1 MSQLLK
7 QKSGGGNTG
16 GGGGSKDYSG
26 DTSCRYCKAKDHIVT
41 ACPKIAAKDK
51 ENKSPGGGGKLKD
64 PKGKSKHW
72 TKVPPKD
79 GDPHT
84 KSNTKDGVCQTYQ
97 YCGVCKRWR
106 TGVGSHLTAQHVK
119 KDASKTTPAGHTA
132 KIDDQDQTYPFGMW
146 SGSVEGVTT
155 YPFDIWCAPTDG
167 ASTEA
172 GSIEEPS
179 MDDVSFDNP
188 PMPEEDVPIAKEV
201 PMDVE
206 DDDSVHLEPDK
217 HPKGSPGCN

>member
-1 MSQLLK
+1 MEASFLTCWAVK
-7 QKSGGGNTG
+7 CDPTPVNQKIGDGGTG
-16 GGGGSKDYSG
+16 GGGSGPKDYSK
-26 DTSCRYCKAKDHIVT
+26 DASCRYCKAKDHIVT

-84 KSNTKDGVCQTYQ
+84 KDSCKDGVCQTYQ

-119 KDASKTTPAGHTA
+119 KDASKTPPAGNAA
-132 KIDDQDQTYPFGMW
+132 KIEDHNQTYPFGMW
-146 SGSVEGVTT
+146 SGSVEGVST
-155 YPFDIWCAPTDG
+155 YPYGIWCAPMGG
-167 ASTEA
+167 ASTED
-172 GSIEEPS
+172 GSVEEPS
-179 MDDVSFDNP
+179 MDDLSLDSP
-188 PMPEEDVPIAKEV
+188 VPKTRREILDHYNRHTLGPFYHE
-201 PMDVE
+201 
-206 DDDSVHLEPDK
+206 
-217 HPKGSPGCN
+217 